1 MFLLNKFIYFFIILI
16 LLSFNKVNADE
27 ENSASIFVYHRFGEN
42 KYPST
47 NVKMS
52 QFNKHIDELISNNY
66 NVLPLEEIV
75 NSIIEKRKLPEKTI
89 GISIDDAFMSIYENA
104 WPILKNKEIPFT
116 VFVSTGP
123 VNSNSKNYMNWRQ
136 IKELSDSGVTIG
148 HHTVNHLHLVDKD
161 KELIIDEIEN
171 ASNDFMKNLGYVPS
185 LFAYPYGEY
194 NLKIKEIT
202 KQYFKASFG
211 QQSGSLY
218 NKIDL
223 YELPRF
229 SMNERYGDI
238 KRFKFAANS
247 HGLRLKDL
255 LPNDKSI
262 KDINPPMLGFT
273 LIDDIENTIKCYPS
287 HGIKS
292 NLTKIGK
299 SRIEVRFDK
308 EFPKGRTRV
317 NCTVNDKGK
326 WRWSG
331 FQFIRP

>member
-1 MFLLNKFIYFFIILI
+1 
-16 LLSFNKVNADE
+16 
-27 ENSASIFVYHRFGEN
+27 
-42 KYPST
+42 
-47 NVKMS
+47 
-52 QFNKHIDELISNNY
+52 
-66 NVLPLEEIV
+66 
-75 NSIIEKRKLPEKTI
+75 
-89 GISIDDAFMSIYENA
+89 
-104 WPILKNKEIPFT
+104 
-116 VFVSTGP
+116 
-123 VNSNSKNYMNWRQ
+123 
-136 IKELSDSGVTIG
+136 
-148 HHTVNHLHLVDKD
+148 
-161 KELIIDEIEN
+161 
-171 ASNDFMKNLGYVPS
+171 
-185 LFAYPYGEY
+185 
-194 NLKIKEIT
+194 
-202 KQYFKASFG
+202 
-211 QQSGSLY
+211 
-218 NKIDL
+218 
-223 YELPRF
+223 
-229 SMNERYGDI
+229 MNERYGDI

-308 EFPKGRTRV
+308 EFTKGRTRV